1 MFPVYFNALLKED
14 GSLTKNSDGS
24 YSLVFTN
31 VKNNVVLYQTWNNN
45 TPSFNA
51 KPYKVFSLTQSQ
63 LVGSINKYNKE
74 IQEVISKEDQSGY
87 LYTPTILMRVDEKE
101 FWLKVTEFKMSKSEE
116 DPLENGYTVT
126 YTLASELNTPPDA
139 YTGKVNIILTHIPY
153 SMVAN
158 ANQNTN
164 FLKWLDMGALNTG
177 SLDETKNIN
186 LVDTEYNFY
195 LENNVSISRLSND
208 NYNIS
213 ITNPNL
219 VLAFQLWDKLTPLAN
234 KEEKRLTGYA
244 PFSNFYNLFN
254 SQREFVNAL
263 NINDKKGYYFNPAA
277 NLRLIKDGEILPFL
291 VEIMDIS
298 FDQDNTNEKS
308 TFNLTVNTSKFNFY
322 NSNLKIQ
329 LPLGEFE
336 MTMNIDGLWNSAK
349 NLGVGILGDL

>member
-1 MFPVYFNALLKED
+1 MFPVYFNALVKED

-24 YSLVFTN
+24 YSLVFSN

-74 IQEVISKEDQSGY
+74 IQDVISKENQSGY
-87 LYTPTILMRVDEKE
+87 LYTPTIIMRLDEKE

-116 DPLENGYTVT
+116 NPLENGYTVT

-139 YTGKVNIILTHIPY
+139 YTGKVNMILTHVPY

-177 SLDETKNIN
+177 SLYETKNIN

-195 LENNVSISRLSND
+195 LENTVTISRVSND
-208 NYNIS
+208 NYKIS
-213 ITNPNL
+213 ITNPNS
-219 VLAFQLWDKLTPLAN
+219 VLAFQIWDKLTPLAN
-234 KEEKRLTGYA
+234 KEEKRLTGYT
-244 PFSNFYNLFN
+244 PFSEFYNVFN
-254 SQREFVNAL
+254 RHREFVNAL

-291 VEIMDIS
+291 VQITDIS
-298 FDQDNTNEKS
+298 FDQDTTNEKS

-336 MTMNIDGLWNSAK
+336 MTMNIDGLWD
-349 NLGVGILGDL
+349 GVKTIVTGLL